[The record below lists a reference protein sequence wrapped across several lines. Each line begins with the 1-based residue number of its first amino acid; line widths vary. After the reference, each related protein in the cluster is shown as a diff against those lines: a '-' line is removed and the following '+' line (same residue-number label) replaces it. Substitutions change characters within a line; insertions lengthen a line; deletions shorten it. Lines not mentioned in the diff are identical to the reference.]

1 MQKVVVV
8 GGDHHNTLSLVRA
21 LGSANYHVIL
31 IVVAANPKSFV
42 THSKY
47 ASESYIVDS
56 EKDVLDLLRTKHN
69 ASKERIPI
77 ITASDQSAE
86 FLDKHFDELS
96 EFYILANC
104 GNKQDGISKWMDK
117 ENMLHEARKCGLTPP
132 FSLFIEENATYNVDG
147 VDIPFPCVVKP
158 LKSSIASKDDFRVC
172 NDLNNLREVLSDM
185 EKRHIPIA
193 IQEFVKVD
201 YEFLIIGAR
210 CRKTKKNHIVGG
222 LHKHKCCKDTNNM
235 GMFVSGETTEKIPH
249 SIDISKLD
257 VFLDAIDYEG
267 LYSLE
272 FMIASEKAYFTE
284 INLRNDGCLFCWTN
298 AGCNMAASWCE
309 EMKTGK
315 SVRYD
320 NLLNKNMLVEIS
332 YLKYYHNNLY
342 TMFKDFQKADAYAI
356 FDKHDIK
363 PFLYKF
369 LNVIK

>member
-1 MQKVVVV
+1 MQKVVIV
-8 GGDHHNTLSLVRA
+8 GGDHHNTLALVRA
-21 LGSANYHVIL
+21 LGMVNYHVIL
-31 IVVAANPKSFV
+31 IVVATNHKSFV

-47 ASESYIVDS
+47 SSESYIV
-56 EKDVLDLLRTKHN
+56 EKEDKVLDLLRTKYHTC
-69 ASKERIPI
+69 KERIPI

-96 EFYILANC
+96 EHYIIANC
-104 GNKQDGISKWMDK
+104 GNKQGEISKWMDK
-117 ENMLHEARKCGLTPP
+117 ENMLCEAKKCGLSTP
-132 FSLFIEENATYNVDG
+132 FSLFVEENAAYNIQEEE
-147 VDIPFPCVVKP
+147 IPFPCVVKP
-158 LKSSIASKDDFRVC
+158 LKSCLASKDDFRIC
-172 NDLNNLREVLSDM
+172 KDINNLRDVLYDM
-185 EKRHIPIA
+185 KKRHIPIA

-235 GMFVSGETTEKIPH
+235 GMFVLGETTVKIP
-249 SIDISKLD
+249 SGIDISKLD
-257 VFLDAIDYEG
+257 AFLDAIDYEG

-272 FMIASEKAYFTE
+272 FMIANEKAYFTE

-298 AGCNMAASWCE
+298 AGCNIAANWCE